1 MPHFPLIGL
10 TTTLPTSKSS
20 GPLADRIQA
29 YVRAVERAGGLPLL
43 VPYGLDSVTQRALYE
58 RVDGLLLTGGG
69 DVSPLHYGQAA
80 IDQLHSLDAARD
92 ETELQLARWAANEGK
107 PLLAICRG
115 LQVVNVAAG
124 GTLFQDLPSQRPG
137 PIRHDSAEQPS
148 EQPVHPV
155 TVAEGSALA
164 ACLGAT
170 LLQVN
175 SAHHQAID
183 QPGAGLRL
191 TAHAPD
197 GVIEGA
203 ELEGHVFFLGVQWH
217 PERLPAGDRSAA
229 LFTGLTA
236 AAREAAD

>member
-1 MPHFPLIGL
+1 MPCSPLIGL

-43 VPYGLDSVTQRALYE
+43 LPFGLDPATLRALYQ
-58 RVDGLLLTGGG
+58 RLDGLLLTGGG
-69 DVSPLHYGQAA
+69 DVAPQLYSQTPIAG
-80 IDQLHSLDAARD
+80 LHSLDSARD
-92 ETELQLARWAANEGK
+92 ETELQLARWAADEGK

-115 LQVVNVAAG
+115 LQVINVAAG

-137 PIRHDSAEQPS
+137 PIRHDADDQPS
-148 EQPVHPV
+148 VQPVHAV
-155 TVAEGSALA
+155 SITEGSALA
-164 ACLGAT
+164 GCVRAT

-183 QPGAGLRL
+183 LPGAGLRM
-191 TAHAPD
+191 TAFAPD

-203 ELEGHVFFLGVQWH
+203 ELPGHAYYLGVQWH
-217 PERLPAGDRSAA
+217 PERLPADDRSAA
-229 LFTGLTA
+229 LFTGLIA
-236 AAREAAD
+236 AARGTPD